1 MSLKQMK
8 RTFPVKSELGSP
20 EERDAKIA
28 EMESRGFQVRRLYEY
43 TKERSDYVAT
53 GYHAA
58 KYRYNG
64 SQGRRVY
71 GVIFK
76 VKDAE

>member
-8 RTFPVKSELGSP
+8 RTFPIKSELSSEKER
-20 EERDAKIA
+20 EEKIA
-28 EMESRGFQVRRLYEY
+28 EMEARGFSVRRLYEY

-53 GYHAA
+53 GYHAV

-64 SQGRRVY
+64 SEGRTVY

-76 VKDAE
+76 SVDE